1 MIFKSKNFSLY
12 FKSKKIY
19 EIFNRTFNYTPLIV
33 ASSIGYTEI
42 VKLLLSQS
50 GIEINCKDILTETNS

>member
-19 EIFNRTFNYTPLIV
+19 EIFNRTFNYTPLNS
-33 ASSIGYTEI
+33 ASYQGHKE
-42 VKLLLSQS
+42 VVELLLKQP
-50 GIEINCKDILTETNS
+50 GIDIESKDI